1 MSAFLR
7 ISCIKIWDFD
17 FWWHLATGRNIVE
30 TGTIPSQDPF
40 SYVTKE
46 NRGAFELTKYREP
59 FLMRQYWLAQ
69 VLFYGLFEYFGGWGI
84 VLLRSALMTLTVF
97 LVYLGLRRASVPLL
111 FSLACVVPVFFTFS
125 QQFTADRPVLFSFLF
140 GVIVF
145 LLIEEYHRRP
155 GKLLLLLPVAMLTW
169 ANLHGGFVFGL
180 VLIGTYLLIESGLYL
195 FRQSAFSREEF
206 RFYSYCMVG
215 AIAASFCNPNGFLV
229 FYMFMPHYDYF
240 YEGIQEYQPL
250 IAYLSKRTLP
260 IDKNLIIILGVLALS
275 VMRIHK
281 MRITQVILL
290 IGVTVM
296 GFKSMRYLPFTITVG
311 LLISGPEVFR
321 LCNSAAEKYFGGMK
335 LKIEKVAAAVLVG
348 FTLIVFILN
357 YQQFVKSIP
366 HLSKA
371 PIFPPSKYV
380 GQFIRQNAIPG
391 RMFNSDFLGGYLIWK
406 LSPWKKVFVDTRQID
421 MASHVEFNTVMTAVP
436 STGGRRPVWER
447 LLSTY
452 DVNILAFHMMSLE
465 GKVWGLTK
473 DLVDNPRWKPV
484 FNDGISLVFVRNTEG
499 NRGLIEKYG
508 MSREDLLWCLI
519 RYASNAAL
527 VDTNNKNYYLAIG
540 FSFEKMNKPE
550 EAEKAYQHVLR
561 LDPQDADAQTAL
573 AQIRTVRG
581 QGSFAQ

>member
-1 MSAFLR
+1 
-7 ISCIKIWDFD
+7 
-17 FWWHLATGRNIVE
+17 
-30 TGTIPSQDPF
+30 
-40 SYVTKE
+40 
-46 NRGAFELTKYREP
+46 
-59 FLMRQYWLAQ
+59 MRQYWLAQ

-145 LLIEEYHRRP
+145 LLIEEYHRRK
-155 GKLLLLLPVAMLTW
+155 GKLLLLLPAAMLVW
-169 ANLHGGFVFGL
+169 SNLHGGFVFGL
-180 VLIGTYLLIESGLYL
+180 VMIGTFLLVESGIYLLK
-195 FRQSAFSREEF
+195 RSAFSLKEF
-206 RFYSYCMVG
+206 RFYVLCMLG
-215 AIAASFCNPNGFLV
+215 AVAASFCNPNGFLV

-240 YEGIQEYQPL
+240 YAGIQEYQPL
-250 IAYLSKRTLP
+250 LTYLTKKSHP
-260 IDKNLIIILGVLALS
+260 IDKNVIAILGIISLS

-281 MRITQVILL
+281 MRISQMILL

-296 GFKSMRYLPFTITVG
+296 GFQSMRYFSFTATVG
-311 LLISGPEVFR
+311 ILMSAPEVFR
-321 LCNSAAEKYFGGMK
+321 LWESFALKHFGGVK
-335 LKIEKVAAAVLVG
+335 PKIEKFAAMILAVIALV
-348 FTLIVFILN
+348 VFGLN
-357 YQQFVKSIP
+357 YQQFVKAIP

-371 PIFPPSKYV
+371 PITPPSSHVDK
-380 GQFIRQNAIPG
+380 FIRQNAIPG

-508 MSREDLLWCLI
+508 ISREDLLWCLI

-527 VDTNNKNYYLAIG
+527 VDTKNKNYYLAIG